1 MHSLPALPPLD
12 GLVAMIAAARG
23 GSFSAAAEELGS
35 THGAVSRRIRA
46 VEVWLGTDLFERH
59 GRGVRLTPAGVRFV
73 RTVEQA
79 FGSISCAA
87 EQWRPH
93 GGVPTLRLSV
103 LPSFARLWL
112 LPRLLTLQGDPPD
125 LFLDIS
131 TEHRLADLRDG
142 GIDLAIRY
150 GAGSW
155 PDLQSTLLFREEL
168 VPGAAPALV
177 SRLRGATD
185 PKAILRILSSTTR
198 MPASGAPGSPAWARA
213 IACGPW
219 TVGSRTTTWCSRLP
233 PRVSRLRSSGFR
245 SPASG
250 FAPGAA
256 SATHRPVEEP
266 GGRVMM
272 SFAGTPS
279 ARRALPRTAPWNS
292 ARTSADPWARACCPA
307 KVTTKRLSERV
318 FRVVAEPLGRLGDA
332 AGAAVEPA
340 RAELEALSS

>member
-12 GLVAMIAAARG
+12 GLVTMIAAARS
-23 GSFSAAAEELGS
+23 GSFSAAAEELGL

-59 GRGVRLTPAGVRFV
+59 GRGVRMTPAGVRFV

-79 FGSISCAA
+79 FGSISSAA

-168 VPGAAPALV
+168 VPGAAPALA
-177 SRLRGATD
+177 SRLKSAD
-185 PKAILRILSSTTR
+185 AKAILRHPLVHDSD
-198 MPASGAPGSPAWARA
+198 ASQWRAWFS
-213 IACGPW
+213 G
-219 TVGSRTTTWCSRLP
+219 VD
-233 PRVSRLRSSGFR
+233 VSYRLR
-245 SPASG
+245 P
-250 FAPGAA
+250 
-256 SATHRPVEEP
+256 
-266 GGRVMM
+266 MD
-272 SFAGTPS
+272 
-279 ARRALPRTAPWNS
+279 RRFEDYDLVLETA
-292 ARTSADPWARACCPA
+292 
-307 KVTTKRLSERV
+307 
-318 FRVVAEPLGRLGDA
+318 A
-332 AGAAVEPA
+332 AGAAIALIRLPLAGEWVRSGRLSPIGRRSIPNPSA
-340 RAELEALSS
+340 HFAVHRRDNVRAPLQRLIDRLRSLAGTS